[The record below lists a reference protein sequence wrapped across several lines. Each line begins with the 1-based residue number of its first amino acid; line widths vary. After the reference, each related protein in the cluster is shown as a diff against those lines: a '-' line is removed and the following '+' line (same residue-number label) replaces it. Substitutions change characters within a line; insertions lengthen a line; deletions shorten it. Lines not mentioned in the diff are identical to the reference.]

1 MENSSV
7 LHFLYGANECLDA
20 DLRSQTVRVVSGRQ
34 KTGKVLGERLHSSQ
48 IRSDFAGTLFHRNK
62 SARLRRSATD
72 FARSYCS
79 ASVYDSR
86 TPHQTANSG
95 SHVAASLDSVG
106 NYEIET
112 GASISEPRV
121 RRIATRN
128 ASAKLRTMR
137 EGGPYTFS
145 RCIC

>member
-62 SARLRRSATD
+62 SARLRQAQRILPGL
-72 FARSYCS
+72 
-79 ASVYDSR
+79 SVLLPYM
-86 TPHQTANSG
+86 T
-95 SHVAASLDSVG
+95 VG
-106 NYEIET
+106 
-112 GASISEPRV
+112 
-121 RRIATRN
+121 RRI
-128 ASAKLRTMR
+128 KLRILAPMLRLHSTVWAITR
-137 EGGPYTFS
+137 S
-145 RCIC
+145 RRALRFLTRAFDV